1 MKELINK
8 AAIPLVT
15 VSILVIGFV
24 ICIGKSYNE
33 KFGIMTL
40 IMMPIVVLLFLI
52 KKPKDPQIT
61 IQSAQLTNS
70 TLTRDTTQ
78 LSLSAKDL
86 ETGPPPS
93 YCQLFSVKETLPS
106 YEKAVKNEDIFT
118 ISDIVIKG

>member
-33 KFGIMTL
+33 QFGIMTL

-52 KKPKDPQIT
+52 KKPKDPQTT

-78 LSLSAKDL
+78 LSLPTKDL

-93 YCQLFSVKETLPS
+93 YCQLFSVKETPPS
-106 YEKAVKNEDIFT
+106 YDKAAKNEDIFT
-118 ISDIVIKG
+118 ISAIVMKD

>member
-24 ICIGKSYNE
+24 IFIGKSYNE
-33 KFGIMTL
+33 QFGIMTL

-52 KKPKDPQIT
+52 KKPKDPQTT

-70 TLTRDTTQ
+70 ILTRDITQ
-78 LSLSAKDL
+78 RSLSTKDL

>member
-52 KKPKDPQIT
+52 KKPKYPSTT

-78 LSLSAKDL
+78 LSLSTKDL

-106 YEKAVKNEDIFT
+106 YEVAVKNEDIFT